1 MILGIAQT
9 SESFKIDMIAMSNF
23 RTRTFRK
30 HLTNGSTVNQQ
41 GRGRGNA
48 VPHFTMATF
57 SICNLCGVVPA
68 AHRCARRSNPNP
80 TPTRPDIDATGRRLE
95 AVSNKLNTL
104 PRLNPTWPKN
114 YLLNVQATLTRQW
127 RYQIAC
133 HDIPSVRE

>member
-9 SESFKIDMIAMSNF
+9 SESFRIDMIAMSNF

-30 HLTNGSTVNQQ
+30 HLTNGLTVNQQ

-57 SICNLCGVVPA
+57 SICNRCGVVPA

-80 TPTRPDIDATGRRLE
+80 TPIRPDIDTTGRRLE
-95 AVSNKLNTL
+95 TVSNKLNTL
-104 PRLNPTWPKN
+104 PRLNPTWASN
-114 YLLNVQATLTRQW
+114 YWRQVRDNLTRQW
-127 RYQIAC
+127 REQTAC
-133 HDIPSVRE
+133 HDIPTMRH